1 MSKEKAEVVLTLGGA
16 LPQRSDIRS
25 VVAEAAYC
33 IAADRGADLARLCG
47 RLPDHLIGDMD
58 SVSAE
63 TLEWCAAAQVPRDDY
78 ETEKDYT
85 DGEKAF
91 ALGVEYALRHGYPR
105 VFVVGGCGGRLD
117 HTLANLY
124 LSKGALDKGVEVVF
138 CNDDSF
144 IYMIKGYSCQKVELI
159 HGKTVS
165 LLAFA
170 GEARGITLEGFYY
183 PLREASLTFAETL
196 GISNELVSEEGTVT
210 LRQGY
215 LMVIQNR

>member
-1 MSKEKAEVVLTLGGA
+1 MDREKAEVVLALGGA

-25 VVAEAAYC
+25 VVAKAAYC

-63 TLEWCAAAQVPRDDY
+63 TLDWCASAQVPRDDY
-78 ETEKDYT
+78 EVEKDYT

-91 ALGVEYALRHGYPR
+91 GLGVAYALRHGYSR
-105 VFVVGGCGGRLD
+105 ILVVGGCGGRLD

-124 LSKGALDKGVEVVF
+124 LCKSALDKGVEVVF

-144 IYMIKGYSCQKVELI
+144 IYMLKGYSCQKVELI
-159 HGKTVS
+159 NGKTVS

-170 GEARGITLEGFYY
+170 GTARGITLKGFYY
-183 PLREASLTFAETL
+183 PLRDADLTFAETL
-196 GISNELVSEEGTVT
+196 GISNELISEEGLIT
-210 LRQGY
+210 LEQGY